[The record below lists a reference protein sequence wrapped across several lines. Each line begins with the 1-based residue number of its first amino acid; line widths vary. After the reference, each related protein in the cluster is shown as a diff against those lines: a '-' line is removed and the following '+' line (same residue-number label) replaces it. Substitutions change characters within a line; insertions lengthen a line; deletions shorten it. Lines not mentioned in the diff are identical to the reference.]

1 MKRII
6 LAALVGVLVSGP
18 VWGQEQEYV
27 CSNMKGVSLTQKDG
41 NPKFFEDAF
50 TGTEF
55 IVSIRNDSVTV
66 TWRGVMP
73 LIDKATVVKGS
84 DDGDDVSFFSNWP
97 SVVRLYTLNKTRKN
111 IFLTMTEHQ
120 ITGQKE
126 PHESIFKLRLGP
138 RARSFIATCR

>member
-27 CSNMKGVSLTQKDG
+27 CSNMKGVSLTLKDG
-41 NPKFFEDAF
+41 KPKFFEDAF

-55 IVSIRNDSVTV
+55 IVSIRNDSATV
-66 TWRGVMP
+66 TWRGVIS

-97 SVVRLYTLNKTRKN
+97 SVVRLYSRLENTTNYGDIPIRTRAQTSLKDITPKCGAN
-111 IFLTMTEHQ
+111 
-120 ITGQKE
+120 ITGANNIL
-126 PHESIFKLRLGP
+126 P
-138 RARSFIATCR
+138 